1 MENWRL
7 WCLSTMMAMALA
19 IAATAGAAWSADAP
33 RMTKEELKARL
44 GDPQLLI
51 LDLRRG
57 GDWMNSEHKIQGAV
71 RQEDKPYLA
80 WAIQYPKDQTL
91 VLYCA

>member
-1 MENWRL
+1 MEEWQRWSL
-7 WCLSTMMAMALA
+7 LA
-19 IAATAGAAWSADAP
+19 VAGMVLAVAATAGVTWSADAP

-44 GDPQLLI
+44 GDPELLI

-57 GDWMNSEHKIQGAV
+57 GDWTDSEHKIQGAI

-80 WAIQYPKDQTL
+80 WAIQYPKAQTL